1 MTPTSAPAQ
10 LLRILMVTRETAADQ
25 RYGIGKSLWPVVH
38 ALRDRGHEV
47 RYLSQADLGARSL
60 RWQRWWH
67 EQCMPRWPAASRR
80 AAVARWLWAL
90 AERIN
95 MGRLAAQVA
104 AREGYSIV
112 HCHDPWIALG
122 FRWFRPWRAATRRA
136 RWGLTEHGFGCYA
149 QAMQDD
155 GVPMGRAAM
164 RCLRALEARVLQAAH
179 WVISPTAQ
187 ALQALAR
194 DLSFTRQPPTW
205 HAVPHPRPHL
215 SAHLRE
221 RAREQLGWR
230 DDTFYV
236 LGIGRVVPLKQFDV
250 LAWACA
256 GMEGSSDVQLVV
268 LGEGDREGLQRI
280 ARDAGLTMPIQFD
293 LTDDVGLYLA
303 AADVYVSTSA
313 TESFGMANLEAV
325 CAGVPS
331 VCSPVG
337 GVPEVVGAAAWLV
350 PPQTSALVAALTRLR
365 SDAALRAFWAQTARS
380 QASRWP
386 TAEEVAQR
394 YEAIYRQALASQG

>member
-10 LLRILMVTRETAADQ
+10 FLRILMVTRETAADQ

-104 AREGYSIV
+104 AREGYSVV

-155 GVPMGRAAM
+155 GVPMNRLAM
-164 RCLRALEARVLQAAH
+164 RWLRAMEARVLIAAA
-179 WVISPTAQ
+179 WVTSPTMSAM
-187 ALQALAR
+187 QALAR
-194 DLSFTRQPPTW
+194 DLAFTERPDSW
-205 HAVPHPRPHL
+205 HVVPHPQPRL
-215 SAHLRE
+215 QAYRRE
-221 RAREQLGWR
+221 DARAELGWSE
-230 DDTFYV
+230 DVFHV
-236 LGIGRVVPLKQFDV
+236 LGIGRLAPLKQFDV
-250 LAWACA
+250 LVRACA
-256 GMEGSSDVQLVV
+256 QCGDGQHLQLVI
-268 LGEGDREGLQRI
+268 LGDGERDRLQSL
-280 ARDAGLTMPIQFD
+280 AH
-293 LTDDVGLYLA
+293 DVGLVRPIIFELTEDVSKYLA

-313 TESFGMANLEAV
+313 TESFGMANLEAL
-325 CAGVPS
+325 CAGLPS
-331 VCSPVG
+331 ICSPVG
-337 GVPEVVGAAAWLV
+337 GVPEVVRSGAWLV
-350 PPQTSALVAALTRLR
+350 PPTAEAVGEALRRLR
-365 SDAALRAFWAQTARS
+365 SNAALRSDWANIAKR
-380 QASRWP
+380 QADEWP
-386 TAEEVAQR
+386 NTQAVAER
-394 YEAIYRQALASQG
+394 YETIYRQVLAA

>member
-1 MTPTSAPAQ
+1 MTATSAAAPP
-10 LLRILMVTRETAADQ
+10 LRILMVTRETAAEQ

-38 ALRDRGHEV
+38 ALRDRGHTV
-47 RYLSQADLGARSL
+47 RYLCQADLGARSL

-155 GVPMGRAAM
+155 GVPMSRLAM
-164 RCLRALEARVLQAAH
+164 RWLRAMEARVLISAA
-179 WVISPTAQ
+179 WVISPTMLAM
-187 ALQALAR
+187 QALAR
-194 DLSFTRQPPTW
+194 DLAFTARPASW
-205 HAVPHPRPHL
+205 HVVPHPQPRL
-215 SAHLRE
+215 QAYRRE
-221 RAREQLGWR
+221 DARAELGWR
-230 DDTFYV
+230 EDVFHV
-236 LGIGRVVPLKQFDV
+236 LGIGRLAPLKQFDV
-250 LAWACA
+250 LVRACA
-256 GMEGSSDVQLVV
+256 RCGDGQHLQLVI
-268 LGEGDREGLQRI
+268 LGDGERDRLQ
-280 ARDAGLTMPIQFD
+280 ALAH
-293 LTDDVGLYLA
+293 DVGLVRPVIFESTEDVSKYLA

-313 TESFGMANLEAV
+313 TESFGMANLEAL
-325 CAGVPS
+325 CAGLPS
-331 VCSPVG
+331 ICSPVG
-337 GVPEVVGAAAWLV
+337 GVPEVVRAGAWLV
-350 PPQTSALVAALTRLR
+350 PPTVEAVGEALRRLR
-365 SDAALRAFWAQTARS
+365 SDAALR
-380 QASRWP
+380 SRWADIAKRQADEWP
-386 TAEEVAQR
+386 NTQAVAEQ
-394 YEAIYRQALASQG
+394 YEAIYRQVLAA